1 MRRDLEREREFKRR
15 EAAENEEALRRGER
29 ELLEKNRRLADEK
42 WRAEKEAE
50 EQARERSRRE
60 QEKKKAAEEKRR
72 AEREAEERARERS
85 RREHEK
91 KMAAEE
97 ARTREVER
105 QSKAEYE
112 RQLQERLDQDM
123 QIMIQKSLDEAARKK
138 KEEEEEIQRALRESA
153 RLEHMERKYQE
164 DAIRSTR
171 TDIPIRT
178 AAPPS
183 PPATPPMKSMPPPP
197 PAPAPVPKPAVAK
210 SAPRPPPAPKPATVS
225 RETNYALP
233 PVGEQKIGRFKLGGR
248 SVPIHESQDIP
259 DTPTTSGIP
268 MSPSSPAP
276 FARLG
281 GAIAPSDMPI
291 MRELKGQVPPVVPA
305 AMDSKAG
312 LRKTGGP
319 RKVPPPVPERMGV
332 DPKLAAL
339 LAKQRAWEPEDDDE
353 MGAKTVTPPESPS
366 GIQARR
372 LSPVEFDIKRKSG
385 WKKEE
390 E

>member
-1 MRRDLEREREFKRR
+1 
-15 EAAENEEALRRGER
+15 
-29 ELLEKNRRLADEK
+29 
-42 WRAEKEAE
+42 
-50 EQARERSRRE
+50 
-60 QEKKKAAEEKRR
+60 
-72 AEREAEERARERS
+72 
-85 RREHEK
+85 
-91 KMAAEE
+91 
-97 ARTREVER
+97 
-105 QSKAEYE
+105 
-112 RQLQERLDQDM
+112 
-123 QIMIQKSLDEAARKK
+123 
-138 KEEEEEIQRALRESA
+138 
-153 RLEHMERKYQE
+153 
-164 DAIRSTR
+164 
-171 TDIPIRT
+171 
-178 AAPPS
+178 
-183 PPATPPMKSMPPPP
+183 MKSMPPPPP
-197 PAPAPVPKPAVAK
+197 PAPAPVPKLAVAK